1 MDQNQINYRLMHL
14 IALAQVGELLGEE
27 AGLSDEQVDNLV
39 KWGEDTFAAIG
50 DDGAIA
56 ERLREVAQ
64 ELYEEIEVSI
74 EGEIA
79 E

>member
-1 MDQNQINYRLMHL
+1 MGEAQINYRLMHL

-50 DDGAIA
+50 DDSAIA

-64 ELYEEIEVSI
+64 ELYEELE
-74 EGEIA
+74 ELFEEEIT